1 MSLANITKSNR
12 FLMLLQTKVPEY
24 VHMDHTA
31 LYPSFDSFN
40 NTMLKYAE
48 EKKMTLA
55 SDF

>member
-12 FLMLLQTKVPEY
+12 LLMLLQTKVPEY